1 MNCPRCNGTPD
12 ECNQDCTC
20 ASCGAYA
27 CSGECRLNSDEILDQ
42 YESAMKNYYAALDS
56 DDPVADA
63 LLVRASAL
71 YTDYDRA
78 LQAEFDVS
86 VEPTPL
92 AFYNVSK

>member
-1 MNCPRCNGTPD
+1 MT
-12 ECNQDCTC
+12 
-20 ASCGAYA
+20 
-27 CSGECRLNSDEILDQ
+27 SDEILDQ
-42 YESAMKNYYAALDS
+42 YESAMKNYYAALNS